1 MEKRTITIELPEPF
15 WNVLDR
21 LAAADYEQANVTGL
35 TQQLLISTVQQI
47 QSLGDDDPDEI
58 TLGFAPEMIA
68 AARTASSGDEE
79 E

>member
-1 MEKRTITIELPEPF
+1 MEKRTLTIELPEPF

-35 TQQLLISTVQQI
+35 TQHLLIDIVQQI
-47 QSLGDDDPDEI
+47 QRLGDDDLDDI
-58 TLGFAPEMIA
+58 TLDFAPEMIA
-68 AARTASSGDEE
+68 AARAALGSDEE